1 MDQEQ
6 DWCALWQD
14 RLTCPGWRAIW
25 HVVVHCYR
33 IAGHVKQTAK
43 EVQGVGP
50 GPSGMPGFFIGRS
63 TATMT
68 KDWKTRT
75 KLVHE
80 GSRRS
85 QYGEMAEAIFLTQ
98 GFVYPDAEAAEARFV
113 KAGDDEF
120 IYARYGNPTTRM
132 FEERIAALEGTEDAF
147 ATASGMA
154 AVTGALMAMLRAG
167 DHIVSSRA
175 LFGSC
180 LYVLE
185 EVLTR
190 FGVRVTF
197 VDGADLDQWRAAVVP
212 GTKAV
217 FFEAMSNPALEMID
231 ITGVSKIAH
240 AAGALVVCDNV
251 FATPVFSRA
260 VEQGADVIVYSTT
273 KHIDGQGRALG
284 GVVCASR
291 EFIRKTLEPYM
302 KHTGGSMSPFTAW
315 IMLNGMATL
324 DLRCRAMADSAAVIA
339 AALEG
344 HPALARV
351 IFPGLPSHPQHALAM
366 AQMGSGGTL
375 VAFDLKGGKNAAFR
389 FMNALEII
397 KISNNLGDAKSIVT
411 HPATTTHQRLRQDQ
425 KDVLGITP
433 GLIRLSVGL
442 EDVGDLLGDLTAALA
457 KA

>member
-1 MDQEQ
+1 
-6 DWCALWQD
+6 
-14 RLTCPGWRAIW
+14 
-25 HVVVHCYR
+25 
-33 IAGHVKQTAK
+33 
-43 EVQGVGP
+43 
-50 GPSGMPGFFIGRS
+50 
-63 TATMT
+63 MT
-68 KDWKTRT
+68 KDWNTRT

-98 GFVYPDAEAAEARFV
+98 GFVYPDAESAEARFIT
-113 KAGDDEF
+113 AGEDEF

-132 FEERIAALEGTEDAF
+132 FEERIASLEGTEDAF

-154 AVTGALMAMLRAG
+154 AVSGVLMAMLRTG

-190 FGVRVTF
+190 YGVRVTF
-197 VDGADLDQWRAAVVP
+197 VDGADLDQWRAAVTP

-217 FFEAMSNPALEMID
+217 FFESMSNPTLELVD
-231 ITGVSKIAH
+231 IKSVSAIAH
-240 AAGALVVCDNV
+240 AVGALVVVDNV
-251 FATPVFSRA
+251 FATPIFSKA

-284 GVVCASR
+284 GVVCSTTD
-291 EFIRKTLEPYM
+291 FIRKVLEPYM
-302 KHTGGSMSPFTAW
+302 KHTGGSISPFTAW
-315 IMLNGMATL
+315 LMLNGMVTL
-324 DLRCRAMADSAAVIA
+324 DLRCRAMADSALQVAK
-339 AALEG
+339 ALERDG
-344 HPALARV
+344 RISRV
-351 IFPGLPSHPQHALAM
+351 IYPELPSHPQHDLAM

-375 VAFDLKGGKNAAFR
+375 VTFDLKGGKDAAFR

-397 KISNNLGDAKSIVT
+397 KISNNLGDAKSIAT
-411 HPATTTHQRLRQDQ
+411 HPTTTTHQRLPQPQ
-425 KDVLGITP
+425 KDKLGITP

-442 EDVGDLLGDLTAALA
+442 EDTRDLIADLRAALDA
-457 KA
+457 IAG